1 MIRPRRLSP
10 GDRIADVAAADLN
23 AALRDP
29 AIRAIRVAADHRALD
44 DLDLAAVARD
54 PKPIL
59 GTGGTTFVHLEL
71 WRRCGLVAYHG
82 DTVGPLAPETRGIQT
97 GWPAESEG
105 PCAAG
110 TGGTEPGQSE
120 GPRVI
125 ETRCTETWSPGSAE
139 GPLLGGDLAAI
150 RSMVGAGL
158 PDLTGAILLLTGER
172 TLGLGQVDRQLTHL
186 RRAGIL
192 TRVRG
197 VALGHFTGFD
207 GYADRGW
214 TLTDVLADHLRD
226 LPVPVLAGLP
236 VGPGHP
242 AVPVGTTAV
251 LDADE
256 RTLKVDAGLS

>member
-1 MIRPRRLSP
+1 MPRRLSP

-29 AIRAIRVAADHRALD
+29 TIRAIRVAADHRALD
-44 DLDLAAVARD
+44 DLDVEAAAAD

-59 GTGGTTFVHLEL
+59 GAGGTTFVHLEL
-71 WRRCGLVAYHG
+71 WRRCGLVTYHG
-82 DTVGPLAPETRGIQT
+82 DTAGALAAETRG
-97 GWPAESEG
+97 
-105 PCAAG
+105 
-110 TGGTEPGQSE
+110 
-120 GPRVI
+120 
-125 ETRCTETWSPGSAE
+125 TETWSPGRAE

-150 RSMVGAGL
+150 RSMIGAGL

-197 VALGHFTGFD
+197 VALGHFKGFD

-214 TLTDVLADHLRD
+214 TLSDVLADHLRG

-236 VGPGHP
+236 AGPDHP
-242 AVPVGTTAV
+242 AVPVGTSAV
-251 LDADE
+251 LDADR
-256 RTLKVDAGLS
+256 RTLTIDPGIS